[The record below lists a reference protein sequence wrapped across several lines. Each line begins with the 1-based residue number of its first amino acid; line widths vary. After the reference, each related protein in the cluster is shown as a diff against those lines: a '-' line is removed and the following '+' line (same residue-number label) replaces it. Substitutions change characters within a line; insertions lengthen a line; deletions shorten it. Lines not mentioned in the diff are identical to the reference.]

1 LSLADLS
8 TTVSEERLQTELWVM
23 AHLRRCT
30 VEGIPAV
37 LVRRGARDGAT
48 VLVKINQLEAG
59 CRVLSQVRD
68 LDGRLG
74 WLPALGGRLV
84 EEPEADAYVARAVDR
99 DPDLW
104 VVEIEDRGGAMPFDG
119 KILK

>member
-1 LSLADLS
+1 M
-8 TTVSEERLQTELWVM
+8 SEARLPTELWVL
-23 AHLRRCT
+23 AHLRRCA
-30 VEGIPAV
+30 VEGIPAT
-37 LVRRGARDGAT
+37 LVRRGAQDGAT

-74 WLPALGGRLV
+74 WLPALAGRLV

-104 VVEIEDRGGAMPFDG
+104 VIEIEDRKGDLPFDG